1 MGREVTMDQPG
12 TRNGHAM
19 AAAPFDTARL
29 DRLMGAAGLDLL
41 IATSQPVVRYLLGG
55 YRAGFFAHADAIG
68 QSRYL
73 PVYLYPAG
81 APERARY
88 IGHRLESWQ
97 LEAEP
102 PPVKHAEASAN
113 GSADAM
119 RRAIG
124 GYAHRPPAPACIGV
138 EMPFLPADAHA
149 VLRDAFPS
157 ARIVDAVPLLERLR
171 AVKIPTEIDQ
181 LRHASEQVIDAMLAV
196 FAQGADSTK
205 RSLVEAL
212 RREQVGRG
220 LDFDYCLITAGSSHN
235 RAATDQRWNGGD
247 ILSLDSGGNYQGY
260 IGDVCRMGILGE
272 PDAELEELL
281 AEVDTV
287 QHAAFR
293 AIRAGALGRAV
304 YDGAEQALR
313 AAPNR
318 SRIEFLAHGMGLVTH
333 EVPHLANRGNYAAE
347 DADRPLEAGMV
358 LSIETTLKHRRG
370 YIKLE
375 DTVVVELDGYT
386 MLGEA
391 GRGWNR
397 GGAG

>member
-1 MGREVTMDQPG
+1 MDQPG
-12 TRNGHAM
+12 TRNGHAT

-81 APERARY
+81 VPERARY
-88 IGHRLESWQ
+88 IGHRLEAWQ

-102 PPVKHAEASAN
+102 PPVAHAEASAN

-119 RRAIG
+119 RRAIS
-124 GYAHRPPAPACIGV
+124 GYAQRPRVPARIGV
-138 EMPFLPADAHA
+138 EMPFLPADAYA

-171 AVKIPTEIDQ
+171 AVKSPAELDQ
-181 LRHASEQVIDAMLAV
+181 LRHASEQVIKAMLAV
-196 FAQGADSTK
+196 FAQGAGSTK
-205 RSLVEAL
+205 RNLVEAL

-235 RAATDQRWNGGD
+235 RAATDQRWNEDD

-272 PDAELEELL
+272 TDAELEELL

-318 SRIEFLAHGMGLVTH
+318 PRLEFLAHGMGLVTH
-333 EVPHLANRGNYAAE
+333 EVPHLANFGNYAAE

>member
-1 MGREVTMDQPG
+1 MDQPG
-12 TRNGHAM
+12 TRNGHAT
-19 AAAPFDTARL
+19 AAASFDTARL
-29 DRLMGAAGLDLL
+29 DQLMGAASLDLL
-41 IATSQPVVRYLLGG
+41 IATSKPVVRYLLGG

-88 IGHRLESWQ
+88 IGHRLEAWQ

-102 PPVKHAEASAN
+102 PPVAHAEASAN

-124 GYAHRPPAPACIGV
+124 GYAHRPPAPARIGV

-171 AVKIPTEIDQ
+171 AVKTPTEIDQ
-181 LRHASEQVIDAMLAV
+181 LRHASEQVIEAMLAV

-205 RSLVEAL
+205 RNLVEAL

-220 LDFDYCLITAGSSHN
+220 LEFDYCLITAGSSHN
-235 RAATDQRWNGGD
+235 RAATDQRWNKGD

-272 PDAELEELL
+272 PDAELDELL

-293 AIRAGALGRAV
+293 AVRAGALGRAV
-304 YDGAEQALR
+304 YDGAEQAMR

-318 SRIEFLAHGMGLVTH
+318 SQIAFLAHGMGLVTH
-333 EVPHLANRGNYAAE
+333 EVPHLANFGNYAAE
-347 DADRPLEAGMV
+347 DANRPLEAGMV

-391 GRGWNR
+391 GRRWNR